1 MTSRASQ
8 IAHGD
13 GSEDERVKLAVV
25 MRQVRLLEIRTRH
38 LITEVLAGQYSSAFR
53 GRGVEFAD
61 VRAYVP
67 GDDVRTIDWR
77 VTARM
82 DAAYVRRYVEER
94 ELTVVFLIDYSG
106 STAFGTCARLKS
118 DLATEVCAVLAM
130 TAVRSND
137 RVGAVL
143 FTDRVEKFIPP
154 KRGKRHAL
162 RMIRELLTF
171 EPHGTRTRL
180 ETAFDFVNRVL
191 RRRAV
196 VFVVSDWIAANYE
209 KSLEHLA
216 RRHDAVALQ
225 LIDPRE
231 RDLPPVGLLT
241 IRDPESGR
249 SRTIDSSNPMI
260 AQQLR
265 HRAAEFDAALLRSLR
280 NRGVGLVQLRTD
292 RSYLTPL
299 LSFFEARERE
309 RRR

>member
-1 MTSRASQ
+1 MRRASPVPL
-8 IAHGD
+8 GD
-13 GSEDERVKLAVV
+13 GSEREGVNLAVV
-25 MRQVRLLEIRTRH
+25 LRQVRLLEIRTRH
-38 LITEVLAGQYSSAFR
+38 VITEVLAGQYSSAFR

-61 VRAYVP
+61 VREYVP

-82 DAAYVRRYVEER
+82 DSAYVRRYVEER
-94 ELTVVFLIDYSG
+94 ELTVVFLIDCSG
-106 STAFGTCARLKS
+106 STAFGTSARMKS

-162 RMIRELLTF
+162 RMVRELLTF
-171 EPHGTRTRL
+171 EPHGTRTHL
-180 ETAFDFVNRVL
+180 GTAFDFVNRVL
-191 RRRAV
+191 HRRAV

-209 KSLEHLA
+209 TSLERLA

-225 LIDPRE
+225 LVDPRE
-231 RDLPPVGLLT
+231 RELPDVGLLT
-241 IRDPESGR
+241 LRDPESGR
-249 SRTIDSSNPMI
+249 VRTIDTSNPMI
-260 AQQLR
+260 ALQLGR
-265 HRAAEFDAALLRSLR
+265 RAAELDATLSRSLR
-280 NRGVGLVQLRTD
+280 QNGVGLVRLRTD
-292 RSYLTPL
+292 RGYLAPL
-299 LSFFEARERE
+299 LSFFAARERE

>member
-1 MTSRASQ
+1 M
-8 IAHGD
+8 
-13 GSEDERVKLAVV
+13 
-25 MRQVRLLEIRTRH
+25 RLLEIRSRH

-61 VRAYVP
+61 VREYVP

-82 DAAYVRRYVEER
+82 DATYVRRYVEER

-106 STAFGTCARLKS
+106 STAFGTSAQMKS

-162 RMIRELLTF
+162 RLIRELLTF
-171 EPHGTRTRL
+171 EPVGSRTDLGTAL
-180 ETAFDFVNRVL
+180 DFMNRVL
-191 RRRAV
+191 HRRAV
-196 VFVVSDWIAANYE
+196 VFVVSDWIAKDY
-209 KSLEHLA
+209 KTPLENLA
-216 RRHDAVALQ
+216 RRHDAVAIQ
-225 LIDPRE
+225 LVDPRE
-231 RDLPPVGLLT
+231 RDLPAVGLLT
-241 IRDPESGR
+241 LRDPESGR
-249 SRTIDSSNPMI
+249 SRIIDASNAVV

-265 HRAAEFDAALLRSLR
+265 HRAAKFDAALERSLR
-280 NRGVGLVQLRTD
+280 RQGVGLVRLRTD
-292 RSYLTPL
+292 RSYVTPL
-299 LSFFEARERE
+299 LSFFQARERE